1 MRALALGTNGTY
13 TFLTDHSGIGNSH
26 IKPSTDSYEVET
38 LNAILVRILKSYTY
52 MPDCQQNIPDLALN
66 IQDSI
71 VSTITVAD
79 STDTNAVKPDPK
91 SLAITWS
98 YYPNPTN
105 GIIHILPNTDI
116 RELYISD
123 LSGKVLQMIPKLKKD
138 ERIQVD
144 LSGYATGI
152 YLIRYLD
159 ENNHWLSGK
168 VMLQRT
174 S

>member
-38 LNAILVRILKSYTY
+38 LNAIMVRIMKSYTY

-66 IQDSI
+66 IPDSI
-71 VSTITVAD
+71 VSTHPAD
-79 STDTNAVKPDPK
+79 SMDSVKPK
-91 SLAITWS
+91 NLEITWS

-116 RELYISD
+116 KELYITD
-123 LSGKVLQMIPKLKKD
+123 LSGKLLQVLPKLKKD

-144 LSGYATGI
+144 LSNYTTGI

-168 VMLQRT
+168 VVLQRT

>member
-1 MRALALGTNGTY
+1 
-13 TFLTDHSGIGNSH
+13 
-26 IKPSTDSYEVET
+26 
-38 LNAILVRILKSYTY
+38 
-52 MPDCQQNIPDLALN
+52 MPDCQQQIPDLALN
-66 IQDSI
+66 IPDSI
-71 VSTITVAD
+71 VTSVPAKD
-79 STDTNAVKPDPK
+79 SSDTNVVAPDPK
-91 SLAITWS
+91 ALNITWS

-116 RELYISD
+116 KELYVSD
-123 LSGKVLQMIPKLKKD
+123 LSGKVLQIIPKLKKD

-144 LSGYATGI
+144 LSGYTTGI

-168 VMLQRT
+168 VVLQRT